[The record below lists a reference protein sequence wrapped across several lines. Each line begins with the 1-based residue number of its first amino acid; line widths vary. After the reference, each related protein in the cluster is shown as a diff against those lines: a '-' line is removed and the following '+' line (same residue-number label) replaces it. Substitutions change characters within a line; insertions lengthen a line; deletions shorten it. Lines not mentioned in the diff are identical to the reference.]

1 MLLYAKR
8 SICSTIRRPDIQ
20 NLTVFSKVS
29 FFWPLQVIFFSRKS
43 MPTVLMNL
51 WKEKSGI
58 FTKMVSV
65 LTSPRIE
72 CVVSVSVEKTGFAY
86 TWVPKGQKLYKV
98 VIFHTPSILLIWDEN
113 TCSTNHCF
121 VMILVLPSLDI
132 LFCSLCYTRKVIL
145 PQVFIYY
152 DRPEQ
157 SEHTSHTITNVH
169 TMNML
174 SSYSPGLHSSGTL
187 DKLEL

>member
-1 MLLYAKR
+1 MVNQLNKREEKTWYSRSHRFFQSLIFLASPSNLFLTEIYANCADESLKR
-8 SICSTIRRPDIQ
+8 EIWDIYD
-20 NLTVFSKVS
+20 
-29 FFWPLQVIFFSRKS
+29 IS
-43 MPTVLMNL
+43 M
-51 WKEKSGI
+51 
-58 FTKMVSV
+58 
-65 LTSPRIE
+65 LTSPWIE

-132 LFCSLCYTRKVIL
+132 LFCPLCYTRKVIL

-152 DRPEQ
+152 DRLRPEQ